1 MANPA
6 TRQQWI
12 LEELKSRPTLSYV
25 ECWAIFGRK
34 WAKGKSTFDKD
45 WNAATEAHKDYQI
58 KANKAKE
65 EASIQIEV
73 ESLKNGIKTKNERVL
88 ILQNQVD
95 ESLSQLELG
104 ECRIRQWNSESSEY
118 IIVER
123 PLSPIETVAL
133 RKVIRDLQSEISKIQ
148 GDYAPEKKEH
158 EIKSINL
165 SRIEFVNKTSK

>member
-1 MANPA
+1 MSNPA

-12 LEELKSRPTLSYV
+12 LDELKFNPMLSFV
-25 ECWAIFGRK
+25 ECFSK
-34 WAKGKSTFDKD
+34 YFEKFSKSEVTFSKD
-45 WNAATEAHKDYQI
+45 WKVSSETHKDYQI

-73 ESLKNGIKTKNERVL
+73 ESLKNGIKTKSERVL
-88 ILQNQVD
+88 ILQNEVD
-95 ESLSQLELG
+95 ASLEELNDP
-104 ECRIRQWNSESSEY
+104 EATLNVFQKVS
-118 IIVER
+118 
-123 PLSPIETVAL
+123 L
-133 RKVIRDLQSEISKIQ
+133 RKVIKELQSEISKIQ